1 MDDISEKLQSMLS
14 DEEGLKKL
22 QSIYEILSE
31 SGTHEACSEEEKKDE
46 TKDSESEESD
56 SEFDFSSFF
65 KLQSLLEGVNTENS
79 STALITALKPYLSEE
94 RRKKADKAVKILNLL
109 NIYTTLRETGLLNDI
124 L

>member
-31 SGTHEACSEEEKKDE
+31 SGCK
-46 TKDSESEESD
+46 EESTD
-56 SEFDFSSFF
+56 QSENCECEDTNQAGEFDFSNLL
-65 KLQSLLEGVNTENS
+65 KMQSLFNADMDNN
-79 STALITALKPYLSEE
+79 STALINALKPYLSPEKQ
-94 RRKKADKAVKILNLL
+94 KKADKAVKLL
-109 NIYTTLRETGLLNDI
+109 NILNMYTVLKETGLLNDF